1 MLWILKM
8 LIEAPKAI
16 IIYRRDYYNHKKI
29 RKHIRNNGVVEGF
42 YLHDEIYGA
51 DIHEWLAICEYITE
65 RDEEIP
71 TRLIDMALERG
82 WITHKPEYMETS
94 DDDTVGGTEADWR
107 EWENA

>member
-8 LIEAPKAI
+8 IIEAPKAI
-16 IIYRRDYYNHKKI
+16 IIYRRHYFNHKKI
-29 RKHIRNNGVVEGF
+29 RKHIKSNGVVEGF

-51 DIHEWLAICEYITE
+51 DIHEWMAVCEYITE

-71 TRLIDMALERG
+71 SRLINMALTRG
-82 WITHKPEYMETS
+82 WITPKPEYMETS
-94 DDDTVGGTEADWR
+94 GVDIAENDWR